1 MRRIKMKIPDNLI
14 PLIYLALAAGIAI
27 ACIKLGVNEGIT
39 GMLVGAALTR
49 VKKSSDGII
58 S

>member
-1 MRRIKMKIPDNLI
+1 MKIPDNLI